1 MESIYSNKIRISL
14 KAARVN
20 AEMTQLEA
28 AKKLTDITG
37 IYITKDR
44 IRYFEKSPQNVP
56 DLFGKELAEMYQIP
70 RDCIFFGTLSTKSC
84 HRFRKKD

>member
-1 MESIYSNKIRISL
+1 MKSISDNKLRISL

-20 AEMTQLEA
+20 ANMTQSEA
-28 AKKLTDITG
+28 AKKLTDITEV
-37 IYITKDR
+37 YITKDR

-56 DLFGKELAEMYQIP
+56 DVFGKELAKMYKIP

-84 HRFRKKD
+84 HRFRKRD